1 MKFIYTGQ
9 LPIKDMDL
17 TLAGIFKPNDLIV
30 KGTVF
35 EVPDDNPV
43 LIQRVKLGGSYEP
56 YVEPKKKWSK
66 PKKEKQIKEK
76 EIEEEEK

>member
-17 TLAGIFKPNDLIV
+17 TLAGVFKPSDLIV

-35 EVPDDNPV
+35 EVPDDNKM

-56 YVEPKKKWSK
+56 YVEPKKKLSK
-66 PKKEKQIKEK
+66 PKKEKQTEKEEIKEEDK
-76 EIEEEEK
+76 